1 MLRDLEE
8 IAEDRFSPR
17 AGRAFTRLRRLTRYH
32 EFEKRDGGFLQRAI
46 APDGRILAGDE
57 LCRMVMQHYSTV
69 HNAVP
74 DNPLVTF
81 PRLHITQEH
90 IIEMMGNVNSGK
102 GIAYDGITDKLFQ
115 VGGRCCRGRHEP
127 CKECRIKINFAAEL
141 MTQEYWTRQE
151 SRLHLKGRLVAFNKK
166 HPRMP

>member
-8 IAEDRFSPR
+8 IAKDRFSPT

-46 APDGRILAGDE
+46 APDGRIVAGDE
-57 LCRMVMQHYSTV
+57 LCRLVMEHYSIV

-81 PRLHITQEH
+81 PRLCITQER

-102 GIAYDGITDKLFQ
+102 GIAFDGITDKLFQ
-115 VGGRCCRGRHEP
+115 VGGRCCWERHEL
-127 CKECRIKINFAAEL
+127 CKECRIKVSFAAEL
-141 MTQEYWTRQE
+141 MT
-151 SRLHLKGRLVAFNKK
+151 
-166 HPRMP
+166 